1 MSLSKPANSTA
12 QSVTQ
17 LLFNITSDGS
27 LRGLITSD
35 NCETFSIYDFITKL
49 FKKDDSGTYARQLW
63 GRMQKP
69 NYEHY
74 NEVVTLVTICHN
86 LVLPGSGGRKTPCTG
101 IRGLQQLLTI
111 LSSKV
116 SEDYRTL
123 LNETLLRYVAGDRS
137 MIIEIE
143 ENAASEAPINVL
155 ARDALAREPLIA
167 DAQQQPLPQS
177 TEDERMDLVRGIST
191 DLKTMLPVMQ
201 QQQATIAQHVNFL
214 VAMQNNHDADRTR
227 LLADVTRSNTERDHE
242 RHLRHQADG
251 RLGSEVRDAN
261 KRVREEACMWR
272 DAAERAEK
280 RMRHE
285 QDRCDEKDRL
295 ILKLVERLTATHP

>member
-1 MSLSKPANSTA
+1 MSLSKPANSTTK
-12 QSVTQ
+12 SVTQ

-27 LRGLITSD
+27 LRGTITAD
-35 NCETFSIYDFITKL
+35 RGQIFSVFDYITKVCQ
-49 FKKDDSGTYARQLW
+49 KTDKGAYAR
-63 GRMQKP
+63 KT
-69 NYEHY
+69 YS
-74 NEVVTLVTICHN
+74 N
-86 LVLPGSGGRKTPCTG
+86 LIQPDSEYCEELSRLIHSCKLPGSSGPATPCTD
-101 IRGLQQLLTI
+101 IRGLQRLLTI
-111 LSSKV
+111 LGSKV